1 MSKTT
6 NENAPVKS
14 VKNTNS
20 QDESVLMNVR
30 LAKLGLKY
38 ENNGFGYRDDFNDI
52 APTWLTDDGCRYVK
66 MIDAIIKKL
75 VRSKRYEDAK
85 NFVSLLEEIA
95 QDYPKSIDA
104 KQLKAWKE
112 EAEEP
117 ITTSAMILNIVI
129 MLLVIVNLAM
139 MVTMLFNN
147 GQIPW
152 MSGFLNSLG

>member
-1 MSKTT
+1 MSKTA
-6 NENAPVKS
+6 NENTDT
-14 VKNTNS
+14 KNAERNA

-38 ENNGFGYRDDFNDI
+38 ENNSFGYRDDFSEV
-52 APTWLTDDGCRYVK
+52 APSWLMDDGCRYVK
-66 MIDAIIKKL
+66 MIDAMIKKL
-75 VRSKRYEDAK
+75 VRAQRYEDAK
-85 NFVSLLEEIA
+85 NFVSLLEDIA
-95 QDYPKSIDA
+95 QDYPQSIDA
-104 KQLKAWKE
+104 KQLKSWKE
-112 EAEEP
+112 EAEAP
-117 ITTSAMILNIVI
+117 ITTGALILNIII